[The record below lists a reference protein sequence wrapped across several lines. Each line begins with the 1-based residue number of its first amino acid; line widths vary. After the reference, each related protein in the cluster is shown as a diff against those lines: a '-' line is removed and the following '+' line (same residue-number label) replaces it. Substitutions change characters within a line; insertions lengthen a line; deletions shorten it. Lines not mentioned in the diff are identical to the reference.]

1 MKPPSPRFAIAICG
15 IVTVLSLWNIAD
27 FYQHTQDRITA
38 VDPYGVLPQ
47 QARFSRVVGQLPAV
61 SVFGYLNEPGLDAF
75 TADKKLLGALYAV
88 APRMLVLQ
96 SVLPQQWVIG
106 DFSRPIDAVGF
117 ARDSGMEVV
126 KDFGGGIV
134 LFQRVG
140 RP

>member
-1 MKPPSPRFAIAICG
+1 MKPPSPRFAIAVCG

-38 VDPYGVLPQ
+38 LDLYGVLAQ
-47 QARFSRVVGQLPAV
+47 QTRFSSVVGQLPAV

-88 APRMLVLQ
+88 APRMLAWQ
-96 SVLPQQWVIG
+96 TSSPQQWVIG
-106 DFSRPIDAVGF
+106 DFSQPINLTWF
-117 ARDSGMEVV
+117 ARANGLEVV
-126 KDFGGGIV
+126 KDFGGGLV
-134 LFQRVG
+134 LFQRIS